1 MNNEES
7 VPKITPRIIAN
18 EKLRILSPPR
28 TKIQSS
34 TIKVLTEVFIVRAK
48 VVLSDSLN
56 NSNLPRLG

>member
-7 VPKITPRIIAN
+7 VPNITPRIIAN

-28 TKIQSS
+28 TNIQSS